1 MQEGIVKFFNTEKG
15 FGFITPTNSDKDVF
29 VHTSGLIHEIMED
42 DKVSFETEQGH
53 RGISAVNVE
62 RID

>member
-42 DKVSFETEQGH
+42 DKVSFETEQGKK
-53 RGISAVNVE
+53 GLNAINVE